1 MIFNGHLFD
10 LREDAL
16 FHCVEHAMIGKK
28 GTYGYIR
35 KRRKLLAFLSVVLLA
50 AVLGMYFGAQWYFKT
65 NKNVDLVMF
74 CKAGYCSQKAM
85 EIISLHVGSLTGRYD
100 LFMTSYDKNFSISHV
115 VCAGKS
121 VCAFTEDSKCDAKAG
136 EMHIRT
142 MLENDGFK
150 GYTVKIF
157 RSLDNYTQRLD
168 ELNQLQDSRERK
180 SVQGVM
186 DLLESISL

>member
-65 NKNVDLVMF
+65 NKNIFTIIAALRCIGVGKCVDVDFLV
-74 CKAGYCSQKAM
+74 
-85 EIISLHVGSLTGRYD
+85 V
-100 LFMTSYDKNFSISHV
+100 
-115 VCAGKS
+115 
-121 VCAFTEDSKCDAKAG
+121 
-136 EMHIRT
+136 
-142 MLENDGFK
+142 
-150 GYTVKIF
+150 
-157 RSLDNYTQRLD
+157 RL
-168 ELNQLQDSRERK
+168 
-180 SVQGVM
+180 GM
-186 DLLESISL
+186 IHLLELQRRQEAGLVIVYGVVRAAHVELDRAVGERRD